1 MAEAFVG
8 LLISKLGMALGK
20 EAATY
25 GASQFSK
32 EASDLRGLKFKDTN
46 ETTSIFARRIQDLAF
61 QIEDVV
67 DEFTYKLEDDKHIGF
82 ASKTKK
88 RIRHINIWGRL
99 ALELRRINVELEDA
113 TKRRD
118 RYTMLRIGK
127 DNGSEHH
134 VRSNNQIVCLP
145 RKEDLVGIED
155 SVDELKRW
163 LVSDFDER
171 NSKLVTVWGMGGVG
185 KTTLVDHVYNIVKK
199 DFDAAAWVTVS
210 KNYQVEDLLRK
221 IAREFGISV
230 DANNMEL
237 RSLVAD
243 IRKYLEGKR
252 YILVLD
258 DVWEKDVWINIMD
271 VFPINCISRFV
282 LTSRKHEVASL
293 ATSNCAIQLEPLGE
307 NDSWKLFC
315 NVAFRNDAC
324 IGRLLSCKP
333 PTYSAWKN
341 LYDELELQST
351 TNVIQGVNII
361 LKVSF
366 EDLPYELKNCFLH
379 CAIFP
384 EDYHIKRRRLI
395 RHRITAG
402 FIKKQEKTALEQ
414 VAEGYLNELVSR
426 SLLQVAKT
434 NEFGRVTCC
443 RMHDV
448 IRCLALE
455 KAERESFAKV
465 YGGSG
470 RFWIGTARRLSI
482 QSTNIATLSES
493 GAMRF
498 RAIHAFTS
506 YVDIDLLKPMLA
518 SSNLIST
525 LDLQDTQ
532 IKMLPN
538 EVFNLFNLRFLG
550 LRNTGIEILPE
561 AVGRLQNLEVLDAF
575 GTALLSLPEGVA
587 KLKKLRYLYASALLT
602 EGTVTDFGGVKVPRG
617 IRNLTGLHALQK
629 VKASSETLC
638 DVEALELRTFSV
650 CNVTSENSL
659 NLCHAIMSM
668 RHLVH
673 LSISASNET
682 EILPLQAL
690 NLPGSLSKLYLD
702 GQLEKKRLPQIFSA
716 WSYFNNLTR
725 LSLALSKLDENTFSK
740 LVVLSGLCYLR
751 LFKAYDGKKLCF
763 SAQSFPVLRQLEICD
778 APHLN
783 HIEIEEGALES
794 LVELELAECP
804 ELKCLPEGIVY
815 LRALEQLR
823 LADTAEELIEK
834 VRQESEANGCNEEVA
849 IMLSEKNRLEIL
861 P

>member
-20 EAATY
+20 EAAKY
-25 GASQFSK
+25 GASQISK
-32 EASDLRGLKFKDTN
+32 EASDLRGLVDEIHKAKEELESIKAYLHDTEKFKDTN
-46 ETTSIFARRIQDLAF
+46 ETTSIFVGRIQDLAF

-127 DNGSEHH
+127 DNGSDHH
-134 VRSNNQIVCLP
+134 ARSNNQTVCLP

-163 LVSDFDER
+163 LVSDFDES
-171 NSKLVTVWGMGGVG
+171 NSKLFTVWGMGGVG

-210 KNYQVEDLLRK
+210 KNYQVEDLFKK

-243 IRKYLEGKR
+243 IRKYLE
-252 YILVLD
+252 
-258 DVWEKDVWINIMD
+258 
-271 VFPINCISRFV
+271 
-282 LTSRKHEVASL
+282 
-293 ATSNCAIQLEPLGE
+293 
-307 NDSWKLFC
+307 
-315 NVAFRNDAC
+315 
-324 IGRLLSCKP
+324 
-333 PTYSAWKN
+333 
-341 LYDELELQST
+341 
-351 TNVIQGVNII
+351 
-361 LKVSF
+361 
-366 EDLPYELKNCFLH
+366 
-379 CAIFP
+379 

-395 RHRITAG
+395 RHWITAG

-434 NEFGRVTCC
+434 NEFGRVKCC

-493 GAMRF
+493 GAMHF

-638 DVEALELRTFSV
+638 DVEALVELRTFSV

-682 EILPLQAL
+682 ERLPLQAL
-690 NLPGSLSKLYLD
+690 NLP
-702 GQLEKKRLPQIFSA
+702 
-716 WSYFNNLTR
+716 
-725 LSLALSKLDENTFSK
+725 ALSKLDENTFSK

-778 APHLN
+778 TRHLN
-783 HIEIEEGALES
+783 HIEIEEGALER

-823 LADTAEELIEK
+823 LEDTAEELIEK

>member
-8 LLISKLGMALGK
+8 LVISKLGMALGK

-25 GASQFSK
+25 GASQISK

-61 QIEDVV
+61 QIEDVI

-127 DNGSEHH
+127 DNGSDHH
-134 VRSNNQIVCLP
+134 VRSNNQIV
-145 RKEDLVGIED
+145 RAKTM
-155 SVDELKRW
+155 
-163 LVSDFDER
+163 VSDFDER

-210 KNYQVEDLLRK
+210 KNYQVEDLLKK

-230 DANNMEL
+230 DANMEL

-258 DVWEKDVWINIMD
+258 DVWEKDVWINVMD

-293 ATSNCAIQLEPLGE
+293 ATSNCEIQLEPLGE

-315 NVAFRNDAC
+315 NVAFRNDVDKRCPSELNDLATKFLQKCEGLPLAIAC
-324 IGRLLSCKP
+324 IGWLLSCKP

-366 EDLPYELKNCFLH
+366 EDLPYELKNCF
-379 CAIFP
+379 CI
-384 EDYHIKRRRLI
+384 RRRLI
-395 RHRITAG
+395 RHWITAG

-434 NEFGRVTCC
+434 NEFGRVKCC

-638 DVEALELRTFSV
+638 DVEALVELRTFSV

-682 EILPLQAL
+682 RGGAASL

-702 GQLEKKRLPQIFSA
+702 GQLEKKRLPQIFST
-716 WSYFNNLTR
+716 WSYLNNLTR
-725 LSLALSKLDENTFSK
+725 LSLELSKLDENTFSK

-823 LADTAEELIEK
+823 LEDTAEELIEK

>member
-1 MAEAFVG
+1 VPC
-8 LLISKLGMALGK
+8 
-20 EAATY
+20 
-25 GASQFSK
+25 
-32 EASDLRGLKFKDTN
+32 
-46 ETTSIFARRIQDLAF
+46 
-61 QIEDVV
+61 V
-67 DEFTYKLEDDKHIGF
+67 
-82 ASKTKK
+82 
-88 RIRHINIWGRL
+88 
-99 ALELRRINVELEDA
+99 
-113 TKRRD
+113 
-118 RYTMLRIGK
+118 
-127 DNGSEHH
+127 
-134 VRSNNQIVCLP
+134 
-145 RKEDLVGIED
+145 
-155 SVDELKRW
+155 
-163 LVSDFDER
+163 
-171 NSKLVTVWGMGGVG
+171 
-185 KTTLVDHVYNIVKK
+185 
-199 DFDAAAWVTVS
+199 
-210 KNYQVEDLLRK
+210 
-221 IAREFGISV
+221 
-230 DANNMEL
+230 
-237 RSLVAD
+237 
-243 IRKYLEGKR
+243 
-252 YILVLD
+252 
-258 DVWEKDVWINIMD
+258 
-271 VFPINCISRFV
+271 
-282 LTSRKHEVASL
+282 
-293 ATSNCAIQLEPLGE
+293 
-307 NDSWKLFC
+307 
-315 NVAFRNDAC
+315 
-324 IGRLLSCKP
+324 
-333 PTYSAWKN
+333 
-341 LYDELELQST
+341 
-351 TNVIQGVNII
+351 
-361 LKVSF
+361 
-366 EDLPYELKNCFLH
+366 
-379 CAIFP
+379 
-384 EDYHIKRRRLI
+384 
-395 RHRITAG
+395 
-402 FIKKQEKTALEQ
+402 
-414 VAEGYLNELVSR
+414 
-426 SLLQVAKT
+426 
-434 NEFGRVTCC
+434 
-443 RMHDV
+443 
-448 IRCLALE
+448 
-455 KAERESFAKV
+455 
-465 YGGSG
+465 
-470 RFWIGTARRLSI
+470 
-482 QSTNIATLSES
+482 
-493 GAMRF
+493 

-561 AVGRLQNLEVLDAF
+561 AVGSLQNLEVLDAF

-638 DVEALELRTFSV
+638 DVEALVELRTFSV

-702 GQLEKKRLPQIFSA
+702 GQLEKKRLPQIFST
-716 WSYFNNLTR
+716 WSYLNNLTR